1 MVSVKRFTH
10 DEPALFKAMAEFVR
24 LFARVDDPVLAVSA
38 REKTVEARIAWTL
51 LGTALFQDV
60 SYPEFVTLL
69 LALNEKFPGEKLWT
83 LPVPKAQEI
92 EACVESAFGCRT
104 WSMFE
109 NVAGIFWS
117 VGLFVRRHQNL
128 TEWLKSR
135 TPEEIWRDLG
145 EIYFM
150 GKGNPRPKVCAA
162 IYRLLAPAP
171 VGLSLDSA
179 AEAMPKTSLQP
190 VKMPLLPLTMGARR
204 FLSILGPANDGFADL
219 EPAQKQKLATDMY
232 VALVQHLME
241 TSENVEVKKSKVDA
255 LTAYVAAHSL
265 QFYLEDG
272 SDGFICRHFT
282 DHCRKCPLREF
293 CSYAE

>member
-1 MVSVKRFTH
+1 MVSVKRFIH
-10 DEPALFKAMAEFVR
+10 SEPALFKATADFVR
-24 LFARVDDPVLAVSA
+24 LFARVEDPVLAVA
-38 REKTVEARIAWTL
+38 KLEKGVNERIAWTL

-60 SYPEFVTLL
+60 SYFEFETLL
-69 LALNEKFPGEKLWT
+69 RALNAKFPGDKLWT
-83 LPVPKAQEI
+83 LPVPKAQDI
-92 EACVESAFGCRT
+92 EECVESAFGCRT

-117 VGLFVRRHQNL
+117 VGLFVRRHENL
-128 TEWLKSR
+128 QEWLKSR

-171 VGLSLDSA
+171 VGLGLDC
-179 AEAMPKTSLQP
+179 AEGASRAP
-190 VKMPLLPLTMGARR
+190 VKWPPLPLTMGARR
-204 FLSILGPANDGFADL
+204 YLSILGPASDGFADL
-219 EPAQKQKLATDMY
+219 EPLQKQKLATDLY
-232 VALVQHLME
+232 VALVQYLME
-241 TSENVEVKKSKVDA
+241 LSDNAEVKKAKVDA
-255 LTAYVAAHSL
+255 LTASVAAHSL

-272 SDGFICRHFT
+272 SDGFICRQAT
-282 DHCRKCPLREF
+282 DHCRQCPLRQY

>member
-1 MVSVKRFTH
+1 MVSVKRFIH
-10 DEPALFKAMAEFVR
+10 DEPALFKATAEFVR
-24 LFARVDDPVLAVSA
+24 LFARIDDPVLTVAKQ
-38 REKTVEARIAWTL
+38 EKGANERIAWTL

-69 LALNEKFPGEKLWT
+69 QALNEKFPGEKLWT
-83 LPVPKAQEI
+83 LPVPKAQDI
-92 EACVESAFGCRT
+92 EACVEYAFGCRT

-117 VGLFVRRHQNL
+117 VGLFVRRHGNL
-128 TEWLKSR
+128 QEWLKSC

-171 VGLSLDSA
+171 VGLSLDCAPS
-179 AEAMPKTSLQP
+179 PKWP
-190 VKMPLLPLTMGARR
+190 PLPLTMGARR
-204 FLSILGPANDGFADL
+204 YLSILGPASDGFADL

-241 TSENVEVKKSKVDA
+241 QSENAEVKKSKVDA
-255 LTAYVAAHSL
+255 LTACVAAHSL

-272 SDGFICRHFT
+272 TDGFICRHST
-282 DHCRKCPLREF
+282 DHCRKCPLREY

>member
-1 MVSVKRFTH
+1 MVSVKRFIH
-10 DEPALFKAMAEFVR
+10 DEPALFKATAEFVR
-24 LFARVDDPVLAVSA
+24 LFARIDDPVLAVA
-38 REKTVEARIAWTL
+38 KLEKGANERIAWTL

-69 LALNEKFPGEKLWT
+69 QALNEKFPGEKLWT
-83 LPVPKAQEI
+83 LPVPKAQDI

-117 VGLFVRRHQNL
+117 VGLFVRRHENL
-128 TEWLKSR
+128 AEWLKSR
-135 TPEEIWRDLG
+135 TPEELWRDLG

-171 VGLSLDSA
+171 VGLSLDC
-179 AEAMPKTSLQP
+179 AEGTACAP
-190 VKMPLLPLTMGARR
+190 VKWPPLPLTMGARR
-204 FLSILGPANDGFADL
+204 YLSILGPASDGFADL

-241 TSENVEVKKSKVDA
+241 QSENAEVKKSKVDA

-272 SDGFICRHFT
+272 TDGFICRHST
-282 DHCRKCPLREF
+282 DHCRKCPLREY
-293 CSYAE
+293 CSFAE